1 MATPELVLAS
11 SSPYRQ
17 KLLEQLELP
26 FRCESP
32 AIDEAPLTGE
42 LPAALVQRLAVAKAA
57 AIGRRCKAASLVIG
71 ADQIAVA
78 NNVIF
83 GKPGTAERAV
93 LQLQQMRGQCLEFMT
108 GLCLLNTE
116 TGHEHFRLVIFEVR
130 FRNYTDAEIRRYV
143 EREKP
148 LNCAGSFRSEALG
161 ITLVESMSGS
171 DPSALIG
178 LPLIELCHL
187 LRAEGIPLP

>member
-17 KLLEQLELP
+17 KLLEQLGLS

-32 AIDEAPLTGE
+32 AIDETPLIDE

-57 AIGRRCKAASLVIG
+57 AVGQQCKATSLVIG
-71 ADQIAVA
+71 SDQIAVA
-78 NNVIF
+78 NNVIL
-83 GKPGTAERAV
+83 GKPGTAERAI

-116 TGHEHFRLVIFEVR
+116 TGREHFRLVIFEVR
-130 FRNYTDAEIRRYV
+130 FRDYTNAEIQRYV
-143 EREKP
+143 KREQP

-187 LRAEGIPLP
+187 LRAEGITLP

>member
-32 AIDEAPLTGE
+32 AIDETPLTGE
-42 LPAALVQRLAVAKAA
+42 LPTALVQRLAVAKAA
-57 AIGRRCKAASLVIG
+57 AVGQQCTTASLVIG
-71 ADQIAVA
+71 SDQVAVV

-83 GKPGTAERAV
+83 GKPGTTERAIS
-93 LQLQQMRGQCLEFMT
+93 QLQQMRGHCLEFMT

-116 TGHEHFRLVIFEVR
+116 TGREHVRLVVFEVR
-130 FRNYTDAEIRRYV
+130 FRDYSDAEIRRYV
-143 EREKP
+143 EREQP

-178 LPLIELCHL
+178 LPLIELGHL
-187 LRAEGIPLP
+187 LRAEGITLP